1 MTYEEFIGN
10 ILITRGRFNC
20 EGKYHERHH
29 IKPVCCGGSNEEEN
43 LIDLFAE
50 EHYVAHKLLALENPD
65 NDKLQF
71 AWWQMSHCKK
81 EDREYEV
88 SAEDYAMAKEAH
100 ASAIR
105 KQSIKLWK
113 NPETRAKIQSS
124 LSNPETRRKMSESA
138 KKRYNTPKGKA
149 HIDQMWTDDLRASI
163 SKSVLQFS
171 KDGEFISEYFGAREA
186 ARRLNIVPSSIIEC
200 CNKKR
205 KSAGGFIWKY
215 KE

>member
-1 MTYEEFIGN
+1 MTYEEFIGD
-10 ILITRGRFNC
+10 ILSTRGRFNC
-20 EGKYHERHH
+20 EDKYHEKHH
-29 IKPVCCGGSNEEEN
+29 IQPTCCGGGNNEEN

-50 EHYVAHKLLALENPD
+50 EHYMAHKLLALENPD

-81 EDREYEV
+81 SDREYEV
-88 SAEDYAMAKEAH
+88 SAEDYAMAKKAH
-100 ASAIR
+100 SSAMR
-105 KQSIKLWK
+105 KQSIKLWS

-124 LSNPETRRKMSESA
+124 LSSLETRKKMSESA
-138 KKRYNTPKGKA
+138 KRRYNTPKGRM
-149 HIDQMWTDDLRASI
+149 HIEEMWTDDLKASI
-163 SKSVLQFS
+163 SKPVLQFS
-171 KDGEFISEYFGAREA
+171 KDGEFVSEYFGAREA
-186 ARRLNIVPSSIIEC
+186 ARCLGIVPSSIIEC